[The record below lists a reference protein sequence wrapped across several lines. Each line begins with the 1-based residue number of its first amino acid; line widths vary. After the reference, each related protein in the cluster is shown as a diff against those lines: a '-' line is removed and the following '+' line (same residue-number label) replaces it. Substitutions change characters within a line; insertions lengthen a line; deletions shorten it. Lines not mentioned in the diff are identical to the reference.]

1 MGNFKDDLKRGE
13 EGELIVR
20 TYLESKGATYHSDN
34 KNNTHDLIMS
44 FNEELISY
52 EIKTN
57 YYVNKDRD
65 SNNIFVEFEC
75 RGKAS
80 GIDVSKAK
88 WFATYFFNLG
98 EIWFIEVD
106 KLKELIE
113 EYTFKTTT
121 LSGDYNS
128 NTKGYLVPRFLFVE
142 HFLVKYL

>member
-44 FNEELISY
+44 FKEELISY
-52 EIKTN
+52 EIKTD

-88 WFATYFFNLG
+88 W
-98 EIWFIEVD
+98 
-106 KLKELIE
+106 LIE